1 MSDIISQNN
10 TFENNQTTSFLNKL
24 DALIASGYADADD
37 YSALIQCCLNVE
49 NAPENQRQVAA
60 DVVNVLRTFNIEL
73 LANNSQKEFALQKF
87 GKHLDNV
94 NLPIDII
101 KLLTPF
107 FCKVFKTISADIAFK
122 LLQEQFLN
130 FNESD
135 WQKFKTQHNDN
146 AERNNFKDADFS
158 ADLHLIQN
166 YFENFQHISANQFQQ
181 INEPAK
187 QVAND
192 AVTAFEAKRE
202 RNVVAITSDTA
213 KEVAETKISQAELA
227 TGTDGDLPTQKLAS
241 IINNAESAGTE
252 TAKQNYSFKLKGDAQ
267 KDLTMIISQ
276 QTNNNNAENITN
288 ATNTT
293 NSASNIKSP
302 AKTHAKN
309 QSKAVTAKYHKKD
322 YAGYIYSQDPVA
334 EFESILTAYGLIVNK
349 ILIENKIC
357 RVGTSNNPK
366 GDAGWLKYHTSTFY
380 TSKGEELIYLHG
392 VFGNWASGEGTQFV
406 NITNYDFEN
415 RNDSAEYLKE
425 MQKIRKQAEKK
436 RAEQVAELE
445 KEIQAEYNKTAEK
458 ATFIYE
464 NLCDD
469 YDCLYN
475 QENPHD
481 YLKNKNLFV
490 DALAEVF
497 TNIKVINS
505 QKADAYFSYRLAT
518 SRKFADGEWLVI
530 PIYNK
535 AKNGVRTLQFI
546 DITGNKTTL
555 KGGEAGGGY
564 FEIESNN
571 KTDNYAIVEGVAD
584 ALALSQVLTNF
595 NVVVAFFA
603 TNIIKVVGELVKAN
617 SNAKITIF
625 ADNDKESKT
634 GEIEAIK
641 AITAHGGKYIMP
653 PAEYK
658 DFCDF
663 WTAEFA
669 NNKNSNDTIT
679 AIQNYINQALKNK
692 NVKKYRFI
700 QKETKRVMSVDR
712 AKTKNENEVGKIKAT
727 TQNVIEAL
735 QNREYCGFEFILE
748 ERSQNIEVI
757 DYVEY
762 SKDANGNEEM
772 YFNEDGKQPRPL
784 TELDYLE
791 IKSRI
796 EYHPKNNPTGFE
808 EISIN
813 KILRGAVE
821 FVARK
826 KSYNKIQNFIDNLPK
841 LNGVALEKAINKL
854 ENLFIYYANAD
865 VERFPSEYY
874 KAVAKC
880 FMTEIIA
887 RCLTKTGCKA
897 DYVPILQ
904 GKQGTKKSQFCLSL
918 INDPS
923 LIADVDF
930 DNNTDDIIRKISGK
944 VIGVIDEMNGFGKKQ
959 ASFVKKF
966 ITFTHDTYIPKYKE
980 FEKVITRSVVFI
992 GTTNEEQ
999 FLNDATG
1006 ERRYYPIPIKDGAET
1021 RYLELKRDILE
1032 IYAAALHLYN
1042 EDLKIG
1048 TEITADGKEVEHNGV
1063 LFHNLESWNK
1073 QTTKEFKLENPYI
1086 TNIERWLNT
1095 TYKHNEYIKSP
1106 DYFVAGEKPYKFEYL
1121 LPVDVAMFALDV
1133 TKDKYNI
1140 HQHGKNIK
1148 AALIELGY
1156 KNITKRIN
1164 GKPTRVYVRQNS
1176 SNHNKTTNQQ
1186 TNNNVADVEIEF

>member
-1 MSDIISQNN
+1 MEIISKNN
-10 TFENNQTTSFLNKL
+10 TFENTQITSFLNKL

-60 DVVNVLRTFNIEL
+60 DVVNVLRIFKIEL

-87 GKHLDNV
+87 GKHLNNA

-101 KLLTPF
+101 KLLTVL

-135 WQKFKTQHNDN
+135 WQNFKTQYKDN

-158 ADLHLIQN
+158 TDLHLIQN
-166 YFENFQHISANQFQQ
+166 YFENFQQISANQFQQ
-181 INEPAK
+181 INAPAK

-202 RNVVAITSDTA
+202 RNVVAITS
-213 KEVAETKISQAELA
+213 EKISQAELA
-227 TGTDGDLPTQKLAS
+227 TGTHDNLPTQIQISK
-241 IINNAESAGTE
+241 ITIAEADATA
-252 TAKQNYSFKLKGDAQ
+252 TAKQNYQLKGDAQ
-267 KDLTMIISQ
+267 KFAKERNMLSENFTTNSNLT
-276 QTNNNNAENITN
+276 TNNNNAENTTN
-288 ATNTT
+288 AT
-293 NSASNIKSP
+293 NSASNIKTPP

-322 YAGYIYSQDPVA
+322 YSGYIYAPDPVA

-366 GDAGWLKYHTSTFY
+366 GDAGWLKYHTSIFY

-458 ATFIYE
+458 ATQFYNEICDFYNYE
-464 NLCDD
+464 KFPIED
-469 YDCLYN
+469 
-475 QENPHD
+475 PHE

-490 DALAEVF
+490 ELPPE
-497 TNIKVINS
+497 IKVINS
-505 QKADAYFSYRLAT
+505 QKADAYFSYRLAG
-518 SRKFADGEWLVI
+518 KGGKLADGEWLVI

-634 GEIEAIK
+634 GEIQAEK
-641 AITAHGGKYIMP
+641 AVEAHGGKYIMP

-669 NNKNSNDTIT
+669 NNNGDFNAVISNM
-679 AIQNYINQALKNK
+679 QNYITQALKNK

-762 SKDANGNEEM
+762 SKDADGNEEM

-826 KSYNKIQNFIDNLPK
+826 KSYNKIQNFIENLPK
-841 LNGVALEKAINKL
+841 LKGEALEKAINKL

-865 VERFPSEYY
+865 IERFPAEYY
-874 KAVAKC
+874 KAVARC

-930 DNNTDDIIRKISGK
+930 DNKTDDIIRKISGK

-980 FEKVITRSVVFI
+980 FEKVVTRSVVFI

-1073 QTTKEFKLENPYI
+1073 QATKEFKLENPYI
-1086 TNIERWLNT
+1086 TNIDRWLNT
-1095 TYKHNEYIKSP
+1095 TYKHTEYIKSP

-1121 LPVDVAMFALDV
+1121 LTVDVAMFALDI

-1140 HQHGKNIK
+1140 HTHGKNIK
-1148 AALIELGY
+1148 AALVELGY

-1164 GKPTRVYVRQNS
+1164 GKPCKVFVNTNTNLNNYNS
-1176 SNHNKTTNQQ
+1176 G
-1186 TNNNVADVEIEF
+1186 NNNNNDADDNIPF

>member
-1 MSDIISQNN
+1 MKIIPKNN
-10 TFENNQTTSFLNKL
+10 TFENTQITSFLNKL

-60 DVVNVLRTFNIEL
+60 DVVNVLRTFKIEL

-87 GKHLDNV
+87 GKYLNDV

-135 WQKFKTQHNDN
+135 WQNFKTQYKDN

-166 YFENFQHISANQFQQ
+166 YFENFQNISANQFQQ
-181 INEPAK
+181 INAPAK

-202 RNVVAITSDTA
+202 RNVVAITSEKDVADATA
-213 KEVAETKISQAELA
+213 KEVAETKISQA

-241 IINNAESAGTE
+241 IINNAEADA
-252 TAKQNYSFKLKGDAQ
+252 TATANNEMKFKNDYLK
-267 KDLTMIISQ
+267 MIISQ
-276 QTNNNNAENITN
+276 QTNNNNAENDTN
-288 ATNTT
+288 VATDAT
-293 NSASNIKSP
+293 NSASNIKTPP
-302 AKTHAKN
+302 ATKQAKN

-322 YAGYIYSQDPVA
+322 YSGYIYAPDPVA

-366 GDAGWLKYHTSTFY
+366 GDAGWLKYHTATFY

-392 VFGNWASGEGTQFV
+392 VYGNWASGEGTQFV

-458 ATFIYE
+458 ATQFYNEICDFYNYE
-464 NLCDD
+464 KFPIED
-469 YDCLYN
+469 
-475 QENPHD
+475 PHE
-481 YLKNKNLFV
+481 YFKNKNLFV
-490 DALAEVF
+490 ELPPE
-497 TNIKVINS
+497 IKVINS
-505 QKADAYFSYRLAT
+505 QKADAYFSYRIAGKGGKL
-518 SRKFADGEWLVI
+518 ADGEWLVI

-546 DITGNKTTL
+546 DITGNKTML

-564 FEIESNN
+564 FAIASNN

-595 NVVVAFFA
+595 NVVVTFSAG
-603 TNIIKVVGELVKAN
+603 NIIKVVGELVKAN

>member
-1 MSDIISQNN
+1 MQIISKNN
-10 TFENNQTTSFLNKL
+10 TFENTQTTSFLNKL

-60 DVVNVLRTFNIEL
+60 DVVNVLRTFKIEL

-87 GKHLDNV
+87 GKHLDNT

-135 WQKFKTQHNDN
+135 WQAFKTQHNDN

-166 YFENFQHISANQFQQ
+166 YFENFQRISANQFQQ

-202 RNVVAITSDTA
+202 RNVVVITSDTA
-213 KEVAETKISQAELA
+213 KEVAETKISQA

-425 MQKIRKQAEKK
+425 MQKIRKQAEKT

-445 KEIQAEYNKTAEK
+445 KEIQAEYNKAAEK

-490 DALAEVF
+490 NALAEVF

-505 QKADAYFSYRLAT
+505 QKADAYFSYRIAGKGGKLV
-518 SRKFADGEWLVI
+518 DGEWLVI

-634 GEIEAIK
+634 GEIQAKK
-641 AITAHGGKYIMP
+641 AVEAHGGKYIMP

-762 SKDANGNEEM
+762 SKDADGNEEM

-826 KSYNKIQNFIDNLPK
+826 KTYNKIQNFIDNLPK

-992 GTTNEEQ
+992 GTTNEEH

-1073 QTTKEFKLENPYI
+1073 QATKEFKLENPYI

>member
-1 MSDIISQNN
+1 MLS
-10 TFENNQTTSFLNKL
+10 
-24 DALIASGYADADD
+24 
-37 YSALIQCCLNVE
+37 
-49 NAPENQRQVAA
+49 
-60 DVVNVLRTFNIEL
+60 
-73 LANNSQKEFALQKF
+73 
-87 GKHLDNV
+87 
-94 NLPIDII
+94 
-101 KLLTPF
+101 
-107 FCKVFKTISADIAFK
+107 
-122 LLQEQFLN
+122 
-130 FNESD
+130 
-135 WQKFKTQHNDN
+135 
-146 AERNNFKDADFS
+146 
-158 ADLHLIQN
+158 
-166 YFENFQHISANQFQQ
+166 ENFTTNSN
-181 INEPAK
+181 
-187 QVAND
+187 
-192 AVTAFEAKRE
+192 
-202 RNVVAITSDTA
+202 
-213 KEVAETKISQAELA
+213 
-227 TGTDGDLPTQKLAS
+227 
-241 IINNAESAGTE
+241 
-252 TAKQNYSFKLKGDAQ
+252 
-267 KDLTMIISQ
+267 LT
-276 QTNNNNAENITN
+276 TNNNNAENITQNANSDVNSQNDITTAPANNNAEN

-293 NSASNIKSP
+293 TSASNIKTPP

-309 QSKAVTAKYHKKD
+309 QSEAFRAMPKYHKKD

-366 GDAGWLKYHTSTFY
+366 GNAGWLKYHISTFY

-392 VFGNWASGEGTQFV
+392 VYGDWASGEGTQFV

-425 MQKIRKQAEKK
+425 MQKIRKQADKK
-436 RAEQVAELE
+436 RLEQQKQLE
-445 KEIQAEYNKTAEK
+445 KDLQDAYEVAAEK

-464 NLCDD
+464 SLCDD

-475 QENPHD
+475 KENPHD

-505 QKADAYFSYRLAT
+505 QKADAYFSYRLAG
-518 SRKFADGEWLVI
+518 KGGKLADGEWLVI

-546 DITGNKTTL
+546 DITGNKTML

-595 NVVVAFFA
+595 NVVVVFSAG
-603 TNIIKVVGELVKAN
+603 NIIKVVGKIVKEN

-634 GEIEAIK
+634 GEIQAKK
-641 AITAHGGKYIMP
+641 AVEAHGGKYIMP

-663 WTAEFA
+663 WTAEFTK
-669 NNKNSNDTIT
+669 NKNSNDTIT
-679 AIQNYINQALKNK
+679 IIQNYINQALQNK

-700 QKETKRVMSVDR
+700 QKETKRTMSVER
-712 AKTKNENEVGKIKAT
+712 AKTKGENEVGKIKAT

-762 SKDANGNEEM
+762 STDADGNEEM

-841 LNGVALEKAINKL
+841 LKGVALEKAINKL

-874 KAVAKC
+874 KAVARC

-966 ITFTHDTYIPKYKE
+966 ITFTQDTYIPKYKE
-980 FEKVITRSVVFI
+980 LEKVIIRSVVFI
-992 GTTNEEQ
+992 GTTNEEH
-999 FLNDATG
+999 FLNDDTG
-1006 ERRYYPIPIKDGAET
+1006 ERRYYPIPIKEGAET

-1042 EDLKIG
+1042 EDKAVGI
-1048 TEITADGKEVEHNGV
+1048 EITADGKEVEHNGV

-1073 QTTKEFKLENPYI
+1073 QATKEFKLENPYI
-1086 TNIERWLNT
+1086 TNIDRWLNT
-1095 TYKHNEYIKSP
+1095 TYKHTEYIKSP

-1121 LPVDVAMFALDV
+1121 LTVDVAMFALDI

-1140 HQHGKNIK
+1140 HTHGKNIK
-1148 AALIELGY
+1148 AALVELGY

-1164 GKPTRVYVRQNS
+1164 GKPTSVYVRQN

-1186 TNNNVADVEIEF
+1186 T